1 MKYINHIIVFIEKMS
16 HTHNF
21 LRKLIILKVSL
32 LLAVAPF
39 ASYAA
44 AGVLTLPD
52 ALALSVGSHPAIAA
66 KKNEFLASE
75 SALEG
80 SFYQMFPSLSAQS
93 TASPVNGAPSRI
105 NSVRLEQPLWTG
117 GKITSQIDAA
127 KSRLGSARSSLNET
141 EQEILG
147 RTAASYIEVIRV
159 SLRIEAAQENI
170 YEFQRLLELIQ
181 RRAKN
186 EVSPKSEVTVAKAR
200 LEQAKSE
207 KINLEATYLNAKSD
221 LEQLVS
227 GKVDKLSFPVPDL
240 SLSGDMEA
248 MIEQVV
254 RNAPVLKRADYEIQ
268 ASEADL
274 NVKKSVL
281 MPQISVRYEKFW
293 SELSNRD
300 GDIAYVAVTYQ
311 PGAGLSSFSAINE
324 MQSKKLSTE
333 LNAENS
339 KKDLV
344 DKVRVDWNRVRS
356 ASNQI
361 DVLKELISSTRDVY
375 ESFVR
380 QYAAG
385 RKTWVE
391 VLNARREYTQAKN
404 MLVDEEWG
412 GYLAK
417 VRLDIACGCGT
428 VSDLI
433 SNSNQ

>member
-1 MKYINHIIVFIEKMS
+1 MDKMS
-16 HTHNF
+16 SAYTVLYKSIF
-21 LRKLIILKVSL
+21 LKAFVLLSCVSL
-32 LLAVAPF
+32 
-39 ASYAA
+39 SSQAA
-44 AGVLTLPD
+44 TNALTLPD

-66 KKNEFLASE
+66 KKNDFLASE

-80 SFYQMFPSLSAQS
+80 SFYQMYPSISAQS
-93 TASPVNGAPSRI
+93 TAMPINGAPSRI
-105 NSVRLEQPLWTG
+105 NSVRLEQPIWTG
-117 GKITSQIDAA
+117 GKISSQIDAA
-127 KSRLGSARSSLNET
+127 KSRLGSARYSLNEA

-147 RTAASYIEVIRV
+147 RTAAAFIEVIRM
-159 SLRIEAAQENI
+159 SLRIEAADENV

-181 RRAKN
+181 RRAKS
-186 EVSPKSEVTVAKAR
+186 EVSPRSEVVVAKAR
-200 LEQAKSE
+200 LEQSKSE
-207 KINLEATYLNAKSD
+207 KLNLEASYLNAKSD
-221 LEQLVS
+221 LEQLIS
-227 GKVDKLSFPVPDL
+227 RKVYNLAFPVPNL
-240 SLSGDMEA
+240 SLSGDLEG

-254 RNAPVLKRADYEIQ
+254 RSAPVLKKADYEIQ

-274 NVKKSVL
+274 NIKKSVL
-281 MPQISVRYEKFW
+281 MPQISLRYERFW

-300 GDIAYVAVTYQ
+300 ANIAYVAVTYQ

-333 LNAENS
+333 LNADNA

-344 DKVRVDWNRVRS
+344 DKVRIDWNRVKS

-361 DVLKELISSTRDVY
+361 EILKELIESTRDVY
-375 ESFVR
+375 ESYVR

-412 GYLAK
+412 GFLAK
-417 VRLDIACGCGT
+417 MKLEVACSCGS
-428 VSDLI
+428 VSNLI